1 MKTLLKTIAFVT
13 LFLNLNLGV
22 KAQFVEKKRIQ
33 SSTSKEGFIEN
44 KGQIIDQNHALNRDV
59 KFLLNQAGLNIQ
71 LRSNS
76 FSYDAYTME
85 FIDQKD
91 VNTPKLVHTNVKELS
106 KGRTNVYF
114 HRIDIEFIGANLN
127 PEIIAE
133 NPGKDYLNYYTT
145 GTPEEG
151 ILGVRHYGKVTYK
164 GLYPGIDLEFVA
176 NSANKP
182 FEYNFIVHP
191 GADISV
197 IKWKYNGA
205 FDSKI
210 ENGQISIH
218 TQHGI
223 IYENIPVSFE
233 KESGS
238 KIKIA
243 YRITGQNIFGFK
255 GNFNEKN
262 TLIIDPLPI
271 FKWATYYGG
280 TVLDEVSGVASD
292 AAGNLFVTGETT
304 SSTTI
309 ATSGAY
315 QTAYQAGTVQYGW
328 GGDAFIA
335 KMTEDGNRI
344 YGTYFGGTG
353 EDMGWSIEVDP
364 KGDIFVTGDTKSTAN
379 IATTGAFQTSMA
391 GTYHDPFLVKFSSAG
406 SRIWGTYFG
415 GTGNDRAT
423 RNGMAID
430 ASGNVYITGTNN
442 TANNSWIT
450 TPGCYQST
458 NLSTSAYD
466 EPFAAKFSTSGT
478 LIWGT
483 YYGGTLHDQ
492 GIAIA
497 LDKSNNVYL
506 TGNVTSTSL
515 VATTG
520 AYQTSLAGGQDAF
533 IAKLNSTGTALLW
546 ATYYG
551 GAGTDIGNSIVVDA
565 NEDVYISGYTTSTS
579 GIATTGA
586 YLTTYQ
592 GGSYDGFL
600 AKFSSTGT
608 RLWGTYTGGSGYDL
622 PRSMA
627 ISPSGDIVVTGH
639 TDSRAG
645 ITTSDGLQTS
655 YIGGTYDGYI
665 SKFSPAGKLLL
676 GTYFGGTLEDIP
688 WNIEI
693 DAKSNIHIVG
703 RTTSLGAASPSGVY
717 QSTFGGGT
725 YDGFIVKFQDLVAD
739 LSIENLS
746 INPNPLCSNTG
757 ADVTVKTKN
766 YGPIPAQQITIGLD
780 QIGQARITHKVT
792 LNDLGVGKD
801 TTFTITGL
809 FKSNIPGIGVTVT
822 GLNLSTDL
830 NPKNDTFKIKMDIQ
844 ASPSGSALIKGT
856 KFTSPVSSSTG
867 TKTNPDVV
875 AHKDTISYEILEPK
889 GLLNKD
895 YGTKWTISSVKFVT
909 KGGKTLSNSNYVL
922 TGATFSGNSKLY
934 FYPESA
940 YTDSFITLK
949 VTLQVLSGKFCDSVL
964 TRELFIAPKVDPN
977 FSFDKVCDGD
987 NVVFSNLS
995 SISSG
1000 NFTSKW
1006 EFGTGNPADTSTN
1019 TDAIFQFPAFGS
1031 YNVKLTT
1038 TSAPYGYVTSK
1049 TISVVV
1055 NEIPNI
1061 NFKVFNACFGDSV
1074 SFVNATTISKGLI
1087 TYKWDLG
1094 NGSSSIKVNPKQKY
1108 PVAGSYRVTLTATS
1122 NGCSQ
1127 SLTKNA
1133 WEFPRPVA
1141 KFSLPSLLCDKTDI
1155 NIQNNSTIS
1164 NGNMGYRWTFS
1175 DGGTSTSIHPQYAF
1189 NKPGSQ
1195 SIKMKAISEFGCT
1208 DSVTRSVT
1216 LAEAPESAFTHGPV
1230 CNQSITNFNF
1240 TGILPNAPIQT
1251 SFYWD
1256 FGGEGQ
1262 SNLQNPGKQFVNIGK
1277 KQVSLTLQSNNGC
1290 SNKITKDI
1298 EVKQQ
1303 SKADFQAADVC
1314 DGHYVTFLNKS
1325 IVSSG
1330 TMEFK
1335 WKFGD
1340 GTISSAQSPRHYY
1353 PKGQSGSYNITLVA
1367 LVPGGCSDSITK
1379 AVSVNYTPGSN
1390 FTFSTSG
1397 RLVTFKSSEK
1407 GHAIYHWDFGDG
1419 ATAESA
1425 DANYH
1430 YLNSFEYGKFSAC
1443 LYVENAAGCYSQ
1455 TCKEI
1460 VITGDV
1466 KDLTKNTGFKI
1477 LPNPNNGEF
1486 VIDILE
1492 PKSDLAIEVYD
1503 LLGHRLESLKGNN
1516 YQTNYMLN
1524 LHVANG
1530 VYLVKV
1536 SNGGL
1541 ISSSKITISK

>member
-1 MKTLLKTIAFVT
+1 MKTITRSILLVFISF
-13 LFLNLNLGV
+13 LFCPNINAQALG
-22 KAQFVEKKRIQ
+22 KKSIKP
-33 SSTSKEGFIEN
+33 TANKEGFIEN
-44 KGQIIDQNHALNRDV
+44 KGQIIDQNNDINKDV
-59 KFLLNQAGLNIQ
+59 KFLLNQAGLNVQ

-76 FSYDAYTME
+76 FSYDAYT
-85 FIDQKD
+85 IVALSQSDLL
-91 VNTPKLVHTNVKELS
+91 TPKLVNTNVKELS
-106 KGRTNVYF
+106 NGRLNVYF
-114 HRIDIEFIGANLN
+114 HRIDIEFIGAN
-127 PEIIAE
+127 PSPDIVAE
-133 NPGKDYLNYYTT
+133 KPGNDFLNYYTT

-151 ILGVRHYGKVTYK
+151 VLGVRHFGKVTYK
-164 GLYPGIDLEFVA
+164 ELYPGIDLEFVA

-210 ENGQISIH
+210 SQGQIAIY

-223 IYENIPVSFE
+223 INENIPVSFE
-233 KESGS
+233 KESGT
-238 KIKIA
+238 KAKIA
-243 YRITGQNIFGFK
+243 YRSMGQNLFGFEGK
-255 GNFNEKN
+255 HNSGN

-292 AAGNLFVTGETT
+292 ASGNIFVTGETT

-309 ATSGAY
+309 ATTGAY
-315 QTAYQAGTVQYGW
+315 QTTYAAGTVQYGW

-379 IATTGAFQTSMA
+379 IATTGAFQTTMA

-406 SRIWGTYFG
+406 SRVWGTYFG

-423 RNGMAID
+423 RNGMAVD
-430 ASGNVYITGTNN
+430 AAGNVYITGTNN

-466 EPFAAKFSTSGT
+466 EPFAAKFSTTGT

-506 TGNVTSTSL
+506 TGNATSTTL
-515 VATTG
+515 IATTG
-520 AYQTSLAGGQDAF
+520 AYQTTLAGGQDAF

-565 NEDVYISGYTTSTS
+565 NEDVYISGYTTSTT
-579 GIATTGA
+579 GIATSGA
-586 YLTTYQ
+586 YLTSYQ

-600 AKFSSTGT
+600 AKFSSTGS

-627 ISPSGDIVVTGH
+627 ISPSGEILVTGH
-639 TDSRAG
+639 TDSKSG
-645 ITTSDGLQTS
+645 ITTTDGLQTT

-665 SKFSPAGKLLL
+665 SKFNNAGKLLL

-688 WNIEI
+688 WNIEV
-693 DAKSNIHIVG
+693 DSKSNVLIVG
-703 RTTSLGAASPSGVY
+703 RTTSLGAVSPTGVY

-739 LSIENLS
+739 LSIENLI
-746 INPNPLCSNTG
+746 INPNPMCSNTG
-757 ADVTVKTKN
+757 ADVIVKTKN

-780 QIGQARITHKVT
+780 QVGQARITHKVN
-792 LNDLGVGKD
+792 LNELGVGKD
-801 TTFTITGL
+801 TTFTVQGL
-809 FKSNIPGIGVTVT
+809 FKSNIPGTGVTIT

-830 NPKNDTFKIKMDIQ
+830 NSKNDTFKIKMDIQ
-844 ASPSGSALIKGT
+844 PSPSGSALVKGA
-856 KFTSPVSSSTG
+856 KFISPVTTSTG
-867 TKTNPDVV
+867 TSTNPDIV
-875 AHKDTISYEILEPK
+875 AYQDTISYEILEPN

-895 YGTKWTISSVKFVT
+895 YGSKWKVSAIQFVT
-909 KGGKTLSNSNYVL
+909 KGNKILPGSNYL
-922 TGATFSGNSKLY
+922 FLGATSSSNGKLY
-934 FYPESA
+934 FYPEA
-940 YTDSFITLK
+940 IYTDSNISLK
-949 VTLQVLSGKFCDSVL
+949 VTLQVQSGKFCDSVL
-964 TRELFIAPKVDPN
+964 TREIFVAPKVQTN
-977 FSFDKVCDGD
+977 FSFDKICDGD

-1006 EFGTGNPADTSTN
+1006 DFGTGNPEDTSAN
-1019 TDAIFQFPAFGS
+1019 TDAIFKFPRFGMF
-1031 YNVKLTT
+1031 NVKLTT

-1049 TISVVV
+1049 SIAVTV

-1074 SFVNATTISKGLI
+1074 ILVNSTTISKGLI

-1094 NGSSSIKVNPKQKY
+1094 NGSTSIKENPKQKY
-1108 PVAGSYRVTLTATS
+1108 FAAGSYKVTLTATS

-1127 SLTKNA
+1127 KLTKNA
-1133 WEFPRPVA
+1133 WVFPRPVA
-1141 KFSLPSLLCDKTDI
+1141 KFTLPSLLCDKTDI
-1155 NIQNNSTIS
+1155 PMQNNSTITM
-1164 NGNMGYRWTFS
+1164 GNLGYRWTYS
-1175 DGGTSTSIHPQYAF
+1175 DGGTSTSINPNYAF
-1189 NKPGSQ
+1189 KKSGSHT
-1195 SIKMKAISEFGCT
+1195 IKMKAISEFGCT
-1208 DSVTRSVT
+1208 DSVARTIF
-1216 LAEAPESAFTHGPV
+1216 LAEAPEANFTYGPV
-1230 CNQSITNFNF
+1230 CNQSNTNFNF
-1240 TGILPNAPIQT
+1240 TGQIPANPIQT

-1256 FGGEGQ
+1256 FGGEGL
-1262 SNLQNPGKQFVNIGK
+1262 SNLQNPSKQFANIGK
-1277 KQVSLTLQSNNGC
+1277 KLITLNLLSNNGC
-1290 SNKITKDI
+1290 SNKITKEID
-1298 EVKQQ
+1298 VKQQ
-1303 SKADFQAADVC
+1303 SKADFQANDVC
-1314 DGHYVTFLNKS
+1314 DGQFVTFVNKS

-1340 GTISSAQSPRHYY
+1340 GKISSAQSPRHLY
-1353 PKGQSGSYNITLVA
+1353 PIGQSNSYNITLVA

-1379 AVSVNYTPGSN
+1379 AISVNYTPSSN

-1397 RLVTFKSSEK
+1397 RLVNFISGEK
-1407 GHAIYHWDFGDG
+1407 GNAIYHWDFGDG
-1419 ATAESA
+1419 GTAETINA
-1425 DANYH
+1425 QYH

-1460 VITGDV
+1460 VISGDV
-1466 KDLTKNTGFKI
+1466 KDVSKNVNFKI
-1477 LPNPNNGEF
+1477 HPNPNSGQFTVE
-1486 VIDILE
+1486 VAE
-1492 PKSDLAIEVYD
+1492 PKSDLSIDIFDV
-1503 LLGHRLESLKGNN
+1503 LGHNLGSLKGNGFKTN
-1516 YQTNYMLN
+1516 YQLDLN
-1524 LHVANG
+1524 VANG
-1530 VYLVKV
+1530 VYIVRV

-1541 ISSSKITISK
+1541 VSSNKITVNR